1 MSYKPTKIINYL
13 LIALGLVALF
23 FIWQTD
29 TTTQQ
34 TALSDNT
41 GLGINQDNTPSDL
54 SEDKENQEEIQNNIK
69 QSDYR
74 IVISSIGVDMAI
86 ILGDDEKNALLQG
99 AWHIPGSGTPDDTD
113 GYKNIVIS
121 GHRYLYTSGPN
132 TFFNLDKIQ
141 TEDIIQIFWQ
151 NQEYKYQGNKYFR
164 RHWPGKTDF
173 IYLPS
178 SLYYRS
184 KISNR
189 GIAYI
194 MPKPLKNRQFSGKLD
209 IFNKLMSQEK
219 IKKIRQDIDKIDNQ
233 IVDLLANRLD
243 LVKKLAVFKSIKK
256 IKDSQREKQIIDRLS
271 AQSSL
276 NNNLI
281 KQTYSIIFTYSIKE
295 LKTLLKK

>member
-151 NQEYKYQGNKYFR
+151 NQEYKYQVNKI
-164 RHWPGKTDF
+164 HIVEPNE
-173 IYLPS
+173 
-178 SLYYRS
+178 
-184 KISNR
+184 ISILEDT
-189 GIAYI
+189 G
-194 MPKPLKNRQFSGKLD
+194 
-209 IFNKLMSQEK
+209 QEK
-219 IKKIRQDIDKIDNQ
+219 LTLFTCHPVYTTDQ
-233 IVDLLANRLD
+233 RLVIEA
-243 LVKKLAVFKSIKK
+243 LPI
-256 IKDSQREKQIIDRLS
+256 
-271 AQSSL
+271 
-276 NNNLI
+276 
-281 KQTYSIIFTYSIKE
+281 
-295 LKTLLKK
+295 